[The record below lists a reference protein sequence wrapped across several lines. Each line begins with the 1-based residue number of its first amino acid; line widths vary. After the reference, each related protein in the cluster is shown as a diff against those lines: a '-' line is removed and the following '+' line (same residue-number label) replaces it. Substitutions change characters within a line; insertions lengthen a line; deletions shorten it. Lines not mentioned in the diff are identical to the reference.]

1 MLRNLP
7 EGSRYVAIM
16 SAPMDDDVVRP
27 ELDPEKE
34 AAYVRRFWTQDRKL
48 MAQQVNAIRDLTLV
62 TGNWKKGEQP
72 KFPIIGPPEWRGE
85 TATKKAA
92 EPVTNFD
99 VLKALG
105 WNGVN
110 SFG

>member
-7 EGSRYVAIM
+7 EGSRYVAVM
-16 SAPMDDDVVRP
+16 SAPMDDDTAP
-27 ELDPEKE
+27 PQIDPEKE
-34 AAYVRRFWTQDRKL
+34 AAYERRFWTQDRRL
-48 MAQQVNAIRDLTLV
+48 MAQSINAIRDLTLV
-62 TGNWKKGEQP
+62 TGSWKKGEEP
-72 KFPIIGPPEWRGE
+72 KFPVIDPPEWRGE
-85 TATKKAA
+85 TAAQKNK
-92 EPVTNFD
+92 PVTNND

>member
-1 MLRNLP
+1 MMHHLP

-16 SAPMDDDVVRP
+16 SAPMDDDEAKRP
-27 ELDPEKE
+27 EPEIDPELS
-34 AAYVRRFWTQDRKL
+34 ALTARRYWTQDRRL
-48 MAQQVNAIRDLTLV
+48 TATQINALYNLILV
-62 TGNWKKGEQP
+62 SGNWEEGKEP
-72 KFPIIGPPEWRGE
+72 KFPVIGPPEWRGE
-85 TATKKAA
+85 TAKKK
-92 EPVTNFD
+92 PVTNND